1 MPSQGIG
8 CFLQYSIRTPVYASE
23 RLRQK
28 AVSTEPD
35 KVISAVK
42 RWTNDTISR
51 VEKPERIAKSIFR
64 EIWYIAT
71 YDNDTAEPPREGVT
85 ETMFHS
91 LAKVI
96 TFLGQVL
103 VFFSEYL
110 FKAIKGMLWIKADK
124 KGVIIVVQS

>member
-8 CFLQYSIRTPVYASE
+8 CFLQYSIGTPVYASE
-23 RLRQK
+23 GLRQK
-28 AVSTEPD
+28 AVTTEPD

-51 VEKPERIAKSIFR
+51 VEKPERIAKSILR

-71 YDNDTAEPPREGVT
+71 YDNDTAEAPREGVT

-91 LAKVI
+91 LPEII

-103 VFFSEYL
+103 ALFS
-110 FKAIKGMLWIKADK
+110 
-124 KGVIIVVQS
+124 

>member
-8 CFLQYSIRTPVYASE
+8 CFLQYSIGTPVYASK

-28 AVSTEPD
+28 AVTTEPD
-35 KVISAVK
+35 KVVATVEGG
-42 RWTNDTISR
+42 TNDTVKS
-51 VEKPERIAKSIFR
+51 VEKPKCIANDLFR
-64 EIWYIAT
+64 EIRYITT

-110 FKAIKGMLWIKADK
+110 FKAIKGMVWIKADK